1 MNVKR
6 DAKTGRVYC
15 PKCNQSGFKRNKQ
28 LNKKHMICSFCE
40 YKADLP
46 SIDFNTEE

>member
-15 PKCNQSGFKRNKQ
+15 PKCNASGFKPNKHKD
-28 LNKKHMICSFCE
+28 KKFMVCSFCE
-40 YKADLP
+40 YKAELP
-46 SIDFNTEE
+46 TVDYNNEE